1 MGLIAFIKGRACIK
15 AFELSSPGSFYLQT
29 SFDVVRQVLTP
40 DDEKMQKFGSNFSV
54 RNIEPRLPN
63 DGPLLEVLGRRDDG
77 EDDERRLLLEPVEAF
92 QQLGVVFVMRV
103 ELVDA
108 ARA

>member
-1 MGLIAFIKGRACIK
+1 MNP
-15 AFELSSPGSFYLQT
+15 FEPSSPGSFYLQT
-29 SFDVVRQVLTP
+29 SIDVVRQVLTP